1 MQAIGICDEQ
11 RYRRDFFDGVPA
23 QERLLRRVKEAAE
36 SGGWPSA
43 RHWVAA
49 DAARA
54 DELTA
59 IHRVCSVVCLSV
71 ALSKMQLARA
81 SLLTKAKALSLAPEQ
96 VPTSCVRLLTGCFR
110 GSR

>member
-1 MQAIGICDEQ
+1 MQAIGICDEP
-11 RYRRDFFDGVPA
+11 RYRGYFFDGTS
-23 QERLLRRVKEAAE
+23 RDGRIRRVKEAAE

-71 ALSKMQLARA
+71 ALSEMQLARA
-81 SLLTKAKALSLAPEQ
+81 SLLTKAEALSLAPEQ
-96 VPTSCVRLLTGCFR
+96 VPTTCVRLLTGCFR
-110 GSR
+110 GL